1 MKFVGVVVAYNPTDV
16 IYHCIDSYLPF
27 LKKLYVVD
35 NSNTDHHKMFSR
47 YSNVEYISNL
57 ENLGIAKA
65 LNIGAEHALKDKAD
79 WLLTMDQDSV
89 FEGNNLKKLIDF
101 VKICDVKKVG
111 LVSPWHVTKEHKEKS
126 TDDVEK
132 VVEVMTSGNFVNLRA
147 WKKVGGWK
155 DWFFIDCVD
164 IEFCMNLN
172 IHHYDVL
179 RYNLSLLH
187 HNLGNIELHHLLGKE
202 FACTNHNYIRQYYM
216 IRNMYYLE
224 ELYKNEFPEKIYSMK
239 RGAFGRFKNILVW
252 EKDKYRKIRNM
263 YRGYRDYKKGVKGK
277 YPYSN

>member
-252 EKDKYRKIRNM
+252 EKDKYLKIRNM
-263 YRGYRDYKKGVKGK
+263 YRGYGLC
-277 YPYSN
+277 